1 MSKFQIP
8 SQLMNMFKSGNPQQ
22 IAMNLLQSRAGNN
35 EMAQNLLNMI
45 NGGDMAGV
53 EAVTKNILKSRGL
66 DPDEVMQQVQSQ
78 FK

>member
-8 SQLMNMFKSGNPQQ
+8 PQLMNMFKSGNPQQ